1 MELSYRQYTK
11 LMDELV
17 SEGYNVLEASQMIF
31 SGQLTEEQV
40 WEEVENWVNSL
51 VEEGYDLSDYTWE
64 EMYEGYL
71 SEMGQPGGNR
81 PGGNRPAPAKPQLSN
96 IPTTSKKPSTIDDF
110 SGYRT
115 ISGKYRQATAYSA
128 YKAGGGDA
136 AMGQGRGTQQD
147 IINQGF
153 KNINRSDGGSRAITP
168 TAKPA
173 APARPI
179 ATSPAASRP
188 AASRPAAG
196 ASARPTATATA
207 PKPAAASATAPKPTP
222 AATAAPK
229 PTPAA
234 TAAPK
239 PATTP
244 MQQFAAANPKL
255 AAASAER
262 DRTRGTSATTNPLMK
277 KTFGADYV
285 SKMPA
290 PKTPSPTTSS
300 TAFSSSTP
308 ALGTSTPAMQSAGT
322 AAASKPTT
330 TGVSG
335 FKMSTDLSKPAETKK
350 NQQKIAAGMEIKGN
364 SLQEELRGDSYG
376 SNARPDSLYDAYQSI
391 YNQ

>member
-1 MELSYRQYTK
+1 MELSYEQYAE

-17 SEGYNVLEASQMIF
+17 SEGHDVLDASEMIF
-31 SGQLTEEQV
+31 SGQLNEIG
-40 WEEVENWVNSL
+40 VNFGGQAAVDRVRS
-51 VEEGYDLSDYTWE
+51 GYAKQQQAQQQTSSRLDALRK
-64 EMYEGYL
+64 
-71 SEMGQPGGNR
+71 QRFGGSSASISGAPPAPKLPSPAQADAMDRASGKPSRITSSPKPAR
-81 PGGNRPAPAKPQLSN
+81 PAVPASSPKPATASAPAKPAV
-96 IPTTSKKPSTIDDF
+96 P
-110 SGYRT
+110 
-115 ISGKYRQATAYSA
+115 
-128 YKAGGGDA
+128 
-136 AMGQGRGTQQD
+136 
-147 IINQGF
+147 
-153 KNINRSDGGSRAITP
+153 
-168 TAKPA
+168 
-173 APARPI
+173 
-179 ATSPAASRP
+179 
-188 AASRPAAG
+188 
-196 ASARPTATATA
+196 ASAPT
-207 PKPAAASATAPKPTP
+207 
-222 AATAAPK
+222 
-229 PTPAA
+229 
-234 TAAPK
+234 K

-350 NQQKIAAGMEIKGN
+350 NQQKIAAGMEIRGDR
-364 SLQEELRGDSYG
+364 LQEQLRVDNYG
-376 SNARPDSLYDAYQSI
+376 GSARPDSLLDAYQAI